1 MTFKDIGND
10 SGSAMIDEALSD
22 SSSFGASADARA
34 GDERL
39 AALLSITGRMDGFL
53 YRCRNDANYTML
65 YISEGILTVS
75 GYPASDF
82 IGNKVR
88 GYSSITHP
96 DDIASVD
103 AAVGKALES
112 QSNWNIDYRIVPRQG
127 EPVWV
132 HEIGGGVFDASGQLE
147 FLEGFIIDITERKR
161 LEQANTDLINRIAA
175 ISEHIVKDTS
185 NILEVLRALKM
196 LALNARIEAARAGEQ
211 GLGFAVVAQEI
222 KTLATTSGA
231 SAERITKLM
240 TELQDVLAVPT
251 QKGH

>member
-1 MTFKDIGND
+1 
-10 SGSAMIDEALSD
+10 MIDEIPMES
-22 SSSFGASADARA
+22 ASGFDAVT
-34 GDERL
+34 DERL

-53 YRCRNDANYTML
+53 YRCRNDPNYTML
-65 YISEGILTVS
+65 YISDGIQTIS

-82 IGNKVR
+82 IGNSVR
-88 GYSSITHP
+88 GYATITYP
-96 DDIASVD
+96 DDVAVVD
-103 AAVGKALES
+103 TAVGQALETR
-112 QSNWNIDYRIVPRQG
+112 SNWAIDYRIVSRQG
-127 EPVWV
+127 VPIWI

-147 FLEGFIIDITERKR
+147 FLEGFVIDIAERKR
-161 LEQANTDLINRIAA
+161 LEQANRDLIDRVAA
-175 ISEHIVKDTS
+175 ISEHIIKDTG

-240 TELQDVLAVPT
+240 NELQDVLSAPAGT
-251 QKGH
+251 GH

>member
-1 MTFKDIGND
+1 MSDETTFFGQ
-10 SGSAMIDEALSD
+10 SGEVPV
-22 SSSFGASADARA
+22 
-34 GDERL
+34 DERL

-75 GYPASDF
+75 SYPASDF

-96 DDIASVD
+96 DDIGAVD
-103 AAVGKALES
+103 AAVGKALEERT
-112 QSNWNIDYRIVPRQG
+112 NWTIDYRIMPRQG

-132 HEIGGGVFDASGQLE
+132 HEIGGGVFDANGQLE
-147 FLEGFIIDITERKR
+147 FLEGFIIDISERKQ
-161 LEQANTDLINRIAA
+161 LEQANRDLIDRIAV
-175 ISEHIVKDTS
+175 ISEHIVKDTG

-196 LALNARIEAARAGEQ
+196 LALNARIEAARAGEM

-240 TELQDVLAVPT
+240 NELQAVLAEPA
-251 QKGH
+251 KREH

>member
-1 MTFKDIGND
+1 MTMTLNESGN
-10 SGSAMIDEALSD
+10 AMSVETLSEEGTD
-22 SSSFGASADARA
+22 LG
-34 GDERL
+34 GQVDERL

-53 YRCRNDANYTML
+53 YRCRNDPSYTML
-65 YISEGILTVS
+65 YISEGILAVS
-75 GYPASDF
+75 GYPPSDF

-88 GYSSITHP
+88 GYSSISHP
-96 DDIASVD
+96 DDLAAVD
-103 AAVGKALES
+103 AAVGKALETRG
-112 QSNWNIDYRIVPRQG
+112 NWNIDYRIVPRHG

-132 HEIGGGVFDASGQLE
+132 HEVGGGVFSDTGELE
-147 FLEGFIIDITERKR
+147 FLEGFIVEITERKQ
-161 LEQANTDLINRIAA
+161 LEEKNRNLINRIAG

-240 TELQDVLAVPT
+240 NDLQEVLALPVN
-251 QKGH
+251 KGH

>member
-1 MTFKDIGND
+1 MLDETLLGN
-10 SGSAMIDEALSD
+10 GLASD
-22 SSSFGASADARA
+22 NAV
-34 GDERL
+34 DERL
-39 AALLSITGRMDGFL
+39 SALLSITGRMDGFL
-53 YRCRNDANYTML
+53 YRCRNDASYTML
-65 YISEGILTVS
+65 YISEGIQALS

-88 GYSSITHP
+88 GYSTITHP
-96 DDIASVD
+96 DDLSVVD
-103 AAVGKALES
+103 AAVGKALETRG
-112 QSNWNIDYRIVPRQG
+112 NWTIDYRIMPRQG
-127 EPVWV
+127 APIWV
-132 HEIGGGVFDASGQLE
+132 HEIGGGVFNQAGDLE
-147 FLEGFIIDITERKR
+147 FLEGFIIDITERKQ
-161 LEQANTDLINRIAA
+161 LEDRNRALIDRIAA

-240 TELQDVLAVPT
+240 DELQEVLSVPPD
-251 QKGH
+251 KAH

>member
-1 MTFKDIGND
+1 MAFDESGNT
-10 SGSAMIDEALSD
+10 MIDATPSGD
-22 SSSFGASADARA
+22 GNGQGGAVHEHLV
-34 GDERL
+34 DERL

-53 YRCRNDANYTML
+53 YRCRNDPSYTML

-75 GYPASDF
+75 GYPAGDF

-88 GYSSITHP
+88 AYSSITHP
-96 DDIASVD
+96 DDLALVD
-103 AAVGKALES
+103 AAVGKALETRD
-112 QSNWNIDYRIVPRQG
+112 NWNIDYRIMTRQG

-132 HEIGGGVFDASGQLE
+132 HEIGGGVFNETGDLE
-147 FLEGFIIDITERKR
+147 FLEGFIVDITERKQLEEANRR
-161 LEQANTDLINRIAA
+161 LIDRIAG
-175 ISEHIVKDTS
+175 ISEHIIKDTS

-240 TELQDVLAVPT
+240 SELQNVLAVPP

>member
-1 MTFKDIGND
+1 MSDESPFLGQ
-10 SGSAMIDEALSD
+10 SGAVPV
-22 SSSFGASADARA
+22 
-34 GDERL
+34 DERL

-103 AAVGKALES
+103 AAVGKALE
-112 QSNWNIDYRIVPRQG
+112 QHGNWTIDYRIVPRQG

-147 FLEGFIIDITERKR
+147 FLEGFIIDISERKH
-161 LEQANTDLINRIAA
+161 LEQANRDLIDRIAV
-175 ISEHIVKDTS
+175 ISEHIVKDTG

-196 LALNARIEAARAGEQ
+196 LALNARIEAARAGQ
-211 GLGFAVVAQEI
+211 MGLGFAVVAQEI

-240 TELQDVLAVPT
+240 DELQSVLAEPA
-251 QKGH
+251 KRER

>member
-1 MTFKDIGND
+1 
-10 SGSAMIDEALSD
+10 
-22 SSSFGASADARA
+22 
-34 GDERL
+34 
-39 AALLSITGRMDGFL
+39 MDGFL

-96 DDIASVD
+96 DDIGAVD
-103 AAVGKALES
+103 AAVGKALEERT
-112 QSNWNIDYRIVPRQG
+112 NWTIDYRIMPRQG

-132 HEIGGGVFDASGQLE
+132 HEIGGGVFDANGQLE
-147 FLEGFIIDITERKR
+147 FLEGFIIDISERKQ
-161 LEQANTDLINRIAA
+161 LEQANRDLIDRIAV
-175 ISEHIVKDTS
+175 ISEHIVKDTG

-196 LALNARIEAARAGEQ
+196 LALNARIEAARAGEM

-240 TELQDVLAVPT
+240 NELQAVLAEPA
-251 QKGH
+251 KREH

>member
-1 MTFKDIGND
+1 
-10 SGSAMIDEALSD
+10 MIDESQIGNVG
-22 SSSFGASADARA
+22 SFDAQSAA
-34 GDERL
+34 GMGSAADERL

-53 YRCRNDANYTML
+53 YRCRNDPNYTML
-65 YISEGILTVS
+65 YISEGIYTVS
-75 GYPASDF
+75 GYPPSDF

-96 DDIASVD
+96 DDLAAVD
-103 AAVGKALES
+103 AAVGKALET
-112 QSNWNIDYRIVPRQG
+112 QTNWNIDYRIMPRQG

-132 HEIGGGVFDASGQLE
+132 HEIGGGVFDAAGQLE
-147 FLEGFIIDITERKR
+147 FLEGFIIDISERKQ
-161 LEQANTDLINRIAA
+161 LEQANRDLIDRIAV
-175 ISEHIVKDTS
+175 ISEHIVKDTG

-196 LALNARIEAARAGEQ
+196 LALNARIEAARAGEM

-240 TELQDVLAVPT
+240 NELQTVLATPA
-251 QKGH
+251 QGGH

>member
-1 MTFKDIGND
+1 ML
-10 SGSAMIDEALSD
+10 DETLLGDGLASD
-22 SSSFGASADARA
+22 NAV
-34 GDERL
+34 DERL

-65 YISEGILTVS
+65 YISEGIQSVS

-88 GYSSITHP
+88 GYSTITYP
-96 DDIASVD
+96 DDLSAVD
-103 AAVGKALES
+103 AAVGKALETR
-112 QSNWNIDYRIVPRQG
+112 SNWTIDYRIMPRQG
-127 EPVWV
+127 QPVWV
-132 HEIGGGVFDASGQLE
+132 HEIGGGVFNEAGELE
-147 FLEGFIIDITERKR
+147 FLEGFIIDITERKQ
-161 LEQANTDLINRIAA
+161 LEEKNRALIDRIAA

-240 TELQDVLAVPT
+240 DELQQVLAVPGG
-251 QKGH
+251 KGR

>member
-1 MTFKDIGND
+1 
-10 SGSAMIDEALSD
+10 MIDESQI
-22 SSSFGASADARA
+22 SFDAQTGSA

-53 YRCRNDANYTML
+53 YRCRNDPTYTML
-65 YISEGILTVS
+65 YISEGIYTVS
-75 GYPASDF
+75 GYPPSDF

-88 GYSSITHP
+88 GYASVTHP
-96 DDIASVD
+96 DDLGAVD
-103 AAVGKALES
+103 AAVGKALET
-112 QSNWNIDYRIVPRQG
+112 QTNWNIDYRIVPRQG
-127 EPVWV
+127 KPVWV
-132 HEIGGGVFDASGQLE
+132 HEIGGGVFDAAGQLE
-147 FLEGFIIDITERKR
+147 FLEGFIIDISERKQ
-161 LEQANTDLINRIAA
+161 LEQANKDLIDRIAD

-196 LALNARIEAARAGEQ
+196 LALNARIEAARAGEM

-240 TELQDVLAVPT
+240 NELQEVLATPT
-251 QKGH
+251 QGGH

>member
-1 MTFKDIGND
+1 
-10 SGSAMIDEALSD
+10 MIDETLSGD
-22 SSSFGASADARA
+22 GFGMEKAV
-34 GDERL
+34 DERL

-53 YRCRNDANYTML
+53 YRCRNDPNYTML
-65 YISEGILTVS
+65 YISDGILTIS

-88 GYSSITHP
+88 GYSSITYAEDVP
-96 DDIASVD
+96 VVD
-103 AAVGKALES
+103 AAVGKALETR
-112 QSNWNIDYRIVPRQG
+112 SNWAIDYRIVSRQG
-127 EPVWV
+127 TPIWI
-132 HEIGGGVFDASGQLE
+132 HEVGGGVFSETGELE
-147 FLEGFIIDITERKR
+147 FLEGFVVDITDRKL
-161 LEQANTDLINRIAA
+161 LETKNTALIDRIAS

-231 SAERITKLM
+231 SAERITQLM
-240 TELQDVLAVPT
+240 NELQEVLALPDS
-251 QKGH
+251 KGH

>member
-1 MTFKDIGND
+1 MSFD
-10 SGSAMIDEALSD
+10 SLPEDTSAPN
-22 SSSFGASADARA
+22 GAADA
-34 GDERL
+34 RL

-53 YRCRNDANYTML
+53 YRCRNDPSYTML

-75 GYPASDF
+75 GYPPSDF
-82 IGNKVR
+82 IGNKIR

-96 DDIASVD
+96 DDLAAVD
-103 AAVGKALES
+103 AAVGKALETR
-112 QSNWNIDYRIVPRQG
+112 SNWNIDYRVLPRQG

-132 HEIGGGVFDASGQLE
+132 HEIGGGVFSGSGELE

-161 LEQANTDLINRIAA
+161 LEDSNRRLIDRVAG
-175 ISEHIVKDTS
+175 ISEHIVKDTG

-231 SAERITKLM
+231 SVERITKLM
-240 TELQDVLAVPT
+240 NELQDVLSAP
-251 QKGH
+251 QDQAP

>member
-1 MTFKDIGND
+1 MNDGTLSGDGIGL
-10 SGSAMIDEALSD
+10 GHAIDE
-22 SSSFGASADARA
+22 RPV
-34 GDERL
+34 DERL

-53 YRCRNDANYTML
+53 YRCRNDPNYTML

-88 GYSSITHP
+88 GYSSISHP
-96 DDIASVD
+96 DDLAQVD
-103 AAVGKALES
+103 SAVGKALETRG
-112 QSNWNIDYRIVPRQG
+112 NWAIDYRIVPRQG

-132 HEIGGGVFDASGQLE
+132 HEIGGGVFSEAGDLE
-147 FLEGFIIDITERKR
+147 FLEGFIVDITERKK
-161 LEQANTDLINRIAA
+161 LEESNRHLIDRIAG

-240 TELQDVLAVPT
+240 SELQEVLSVPAD
-251 QKGH
+251 KEH

>member
-1 MTFKDIGND
+1 MSDETTFFGQ
-10 SGSAMIDEALSD
+10 SGEVPV
-22 SSSFGASADARA
+22 
-34 GDERL
+34 DERL

-96 DDIASVD
+96 DDIGAVD
-103 AAVGKALES
+103 AAVGKALEERT
-112 QSNWNIDYRIVPRQG
+112 NWTIDYRIMPRQG

-132 HEIGGGVFDASGQLE
+132 HEIGGGVFDANGQLE
-147 FLEGFIIDITERKR
+147 FLEGFIIDISERKQ
-161 LEQANTDLINRIAA
+161 LEQANRDLIDRIAV
-175 ISEHIVKDTS
+175 ISEHIVKDTG

-196 LALNARIEAARAGEQ
+196 LALNARIEAARAGEM

-240 TELQDVLAVPT
+240 NELQAVLAEPA
-251 QKGH
+251 KREH

>member
-1 MTFKDIGND
+1 
-10 SGSAMIDEALSD
+10 MIDESQIGNVGNFEAQ
-22 SSSFGASADARA
+22 SAVS
-34 GDERL
+34 DERL

-53 YRCRNDANYTML
+53 YRCRNDPNYTML
-65 YISEGILTVS
+65 YISEGIYTVS
-75 GYPASDF
+75 GYPPSDF

-96 DDIASVD
+96 DDLAAVD
-103 AAVGKALES
+103 AAVGKALET
-112 QSNWNIDYRIVPRQG
+112 QTNWNIDYRIVPKQG

-132 HEIGGGVFDASGQLE
+132 HEIGGGVFDAAGQLE
-147 FLEGFIIDITERKR
+147 FLEGFIIDISERKR
-161 LEQANTDLINRIAA
+161 LEQANKDLIDRIAV
-175 ISEHIVKDTS
+175 ISEHIIKDTG

-196 LALNARIEAARAGEQ
+196 LALNARIEAARAGEM

-240 TELQDVLAVPT
+240 NELQEVLATPT
-251 QKGH
+251 QSGH